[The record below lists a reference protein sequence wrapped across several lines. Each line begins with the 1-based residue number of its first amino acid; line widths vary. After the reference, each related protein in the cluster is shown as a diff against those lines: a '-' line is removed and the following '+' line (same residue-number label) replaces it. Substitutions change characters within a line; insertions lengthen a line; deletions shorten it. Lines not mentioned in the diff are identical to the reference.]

1 MTIRDR
7 SLALVV
13 LALALA
19 PPLAR
24 AQPPTTTDA
33 VVPEVVPPLPP
44 EPPVDRSGPTVTEAA
59 LLDRWI
65 NESPEV
71 LSWRTEIGA
80 ARFDVV
86 TASLFPNPY
95 VQVSSLSTHQGF
107 VPPDSQF
114 NFLVQVQ
121 QELPVLGQI
130 SARVDEASAVLRA
143 TELDVMV
150 QVWSGYAGLR
160 SAMVARAFADEAS
173 RMYEHNLT
181 ELDRIIGIVTARAS
195 AGAIPRYDL
204 LRVQLTAVTMRANLR
219 ESLLDRRTAEGQIV
233 SMLAVPGV
241 DTAPVERAGLMPITY
256 PAVESEL
263 IELAIAR
270 RPDLEQARRQATAS
284 RASAARQRAEV
295 VPIPSIWVGS
305 YMGASTYS
313 SSLVG
318 GIQMPIPIFD
328 QNQGDIGN
336 AEADA
341 AGFDDEAQALDAR
354 IRIEVVQASRRVTE
368 ARAAL
373 DSFGQGVTLSEEVI
387 RLAEVSYQGGRFM
400 IADLFDAYGALWDAR
415 MEELQLQQELA
426 EAEVELGRAAALFEV
441 PGAVAVA
448 PSASSSSE
456 GGSR

>member
-1 MTIRDR
+1 MIRLDR
-7 SLALVV
+7 SLALTALV
-13 LALALA
+13 LLLA

-24 AQPPTTTDA
+24 AQPPTAASTGGPEA
-33 VVPEVVPPLPP
+33 VPQLPP
-44 EPPVDRSGPTVTEAA
+44 EPPVDRSGPTVNEAV

-65 NESPEV
+65 RESPEV

-95 VQVSSLSTHQGF
+95 IQVSSLSTHQGF

-121 QELPVLGQI
+121 QELPVLGQL
-130 SARVDEASAVLRA
+130 SARVDEASAALRA

-150 QVWSGYAGLR
+150 QVWVGYASIR
-160 SAMVARAFADEAS
+160 SAMVDRAFADEAS
-173 RMYEHNLT
+173 RMYERNLT
-181 ELDRIIGIVTARAS
+181 ELDRILGIVTARATL
-195 AGAIPRYDL
+195 GAIPRYDL

-219 ESLLDRRTAEGQIV
+219 ESLLDRRTAEGAIV
-233 SMLAVPGV
+233 SMLAVPGL
-241 DTAPVERAGLMPITY
+241 DAAPVERTGLMAITY
-256 PAVESEL
+256 PSSETAL
-263 IELAIAR
+263 VELAIAR
-270 RPDLEQARRQATAS
+270 RPDLEQARRQGAAS

-305 YMGASTYS
+305 YMGASTFS
-313 SSLVG
+313 SSLVA
-318 GIQMPIPIFD
+318 GIQLPIPIFD

-336 AEADA
+336 ALADA
-341 AGFDDEAQALDAR
+341 AGFDDEADALDAR
-354 IRIEVVQASRRVTE
+354 IRIEVVQAARRVAE
-368 ARAAL
+368 ARSAL
-373 DSFGQGVTLSEEVI
+373 DSFGQGVQLSEEVI

-400 IADLFDAYGALWDAR
+400 IADLFDAYNALWDAR
-415 MEELQLQQELA
+415 AEELQLQQELA

-441 PGAVAVA
+441 PGATAVE
-448 PSASSSSE
+448 PSTE